1 MANCRRESWGE
12 RLISRR
18 YPLRYSIGRKLALVL
33 MCSRPQSALY
43 NAFALLRGIV
53 FCLFL
58 LLAAFLA
65 CPLPSGAQQV
75 PPGAIGRVEG
85 NDVSVDNGTA
95 ADNVPAAAPAPGT
108 PSFVFNG
115 SVLTVHDGKAR
126 LMLVAGG
133 QVDICG
139 PAKFTLL
146 QSGASIT
153 LALNFGRIHLQ
164 LPASTPLRIFTPTM
178 IATPLDIGG
187 ASRDITAGLDMNDSL
202 CVVAT
207 NGAIRLEQQFTGAGL
222 IVPQSGEFFLSAG
235 NLVPVAGTP
244 GSCECAPMHVQSLPP
259 PQIPVLGVTS
269 RDQLNVE
276 QYPSEA
282 APAPAPTPSPAPSVA
297 EKEPAPEPNVQ
308 LRILAGA
315 NETHPTLPPPQ
326 DAVPPPPLV
335 SVPEYKIILPPLV
348 YSASSSPAPPE
359 DPAIE
364 AVLLVRTVH
373 VEPDYQ
379 FTGHVEAPHLAT
391 VAQKTSSSPGK
402 QGATDANSSGGKKE
416 GFWARLKR
424 AFGGSS

>member
-1 MANCRRESWGE
+1 
-12 RLISRR
+12 
-18 YPLRYSIGRKLALVL
+18 
-33 MCSRPQSALY
+33 MCSRPQFAAY
-43 NAFALLRGIV
+43 NALSSRLRIV
-53 FCLFL
+53 TVLFL
-58 LLAAFLA
+58 ACAAFLA
-65 CPLPSGAQQV
+65 GPQLARGQQA

-85 NDVSVDNGTA
+85 NDVSVDNGTTGGSS
-95 ADNVPAAAPAPGT
+95 PAATTPGS

-126 LMLVAGG
+126 LTLVAGG

-153 LALNFGRIHLQ
+153 LALNFGRVHLQ

-187 ASRDITAGLDMNDSL
+187 ANRDIIAGLDMNDSL

-207 NGAIRLEQQFTGAGL
+207 SGAIRLEQQFTGAGL

-244 GSCECAPMHVQSLPP
+244 GSCECTPMHVQSLPP
-259 PQIPVLGVTS
+259 PQIPVMGVTS

-276 QYPSEA
+276 QYPSES
-282 APAPAPTPSPAPSVA
+282 APTPAPPTA
-297 EKEPAPEPNVQ
+297 PPTETAAKEPAPEPNVQ

-315 NETHPTLPPPQ
+315 NETHPTLPAPK
-326 DAVPPPPLV
+326 DAAPPPPIV

-348 YSASSSPAPPE
+348 YSASSFPAPPQ

-379 FTGHVEAPHLAT
+379 FTGHVEAPHLNA
-391 VAQKTSSSPGK
+391 VAQKSSSSPGK
-402 QGATDANSSGGKKE
+402 QGAGEGNSSGGKKE

>member
-1 MANCRRESWGE
+1 MA
-12 RLISRR
+12 
-18 YPLRYSIGRKLALVL
+18 ALFL
-33 MCSRPQSALY
+33 
-43 NAFALLRGIV
+43 AFAA
-53 FCLFL
+53 
-58 LLAAFLA
+58 LLAAA
-65 CPLPSGAQQV
+65 QVSSGQQA
-75 PPGAIGRVEG
+75 PPGAIGHVEG
-85 NDVSVDNGTA
+85 NDVSVDNGTT
-95 ADNVPAAAPAPGT
+95 ADSSPAVATPGS

-126 LMLVAGG
+126 LTLAAGG

-139 PAKFTLL
+139 PAKLTLL
-146 QSGASIT
+146 QSGPSIT
-153 LALNFGRIHLQ
+153 LALNFGRVHLQ

-187 ASRDITAGLDMNDSL
+187 ASRDIIAGLDMNDSL

-207 NGAIRLEQQFTGAGL
+207 SGAIRLEQQFTGAGL

-244 GSCECAPMHVQSLPP
+244 GSCECTPMHVQSLPP
-259 PQIPVLGVTS
+259 PQIPVMGVTS
-269 RDQLNVE
+269 RDQLNVQ

-282 APAPAPTPSPAPSVA
+282 APTPAPAPPVETAA
-297 EKEPAPEPNVQ
+297 KEPAPEPNVQ

-315 NETHPTLPPPQ
+315 NETHPTLPAPKDAAPSPP
-326 DAVPPPPLV
+326 VV

-348 YSASSSPAPPE
+348 YSASSLPAPPE
-359 DPAIE
+359 DPAIG

-379 FTGHVEAPHLAT
+379 FTGHVEAPHLET
-391 VAQKTSSSPGK
+391 VAQKSSASPGK
-402 QGATDANSSGGKKE
+402 QGAGEGNSSGGKKE

>member
-1 MANCRRESWGE
+1 
-12 RLISRR
+12 
-18 YPLRYSIGRKLALVL
+18 
-33 MCSRPQSALY
+33 MCSRSQFVEYSD
-43 NAFALLRGIV
+43 FLLRPRIV
-53 FCLFL
+53 VLRVL
-58 LLAAFLA
+58 VLTAFLT
-65 CPLPSGAQQV
+65 CPLLSRGQQA
-75 PPGAIGRVEG
+75 PPGAIGHVEG

-95 ADNVPAAAPAPGT
+95 AESAPAAATPGT
-108 PSFVFNG
+108 PRFVFNG

-126 LMLVAGG
+126 LTLVAGG
-133 QVDICG
+133 RVDICG

-187 ASRDITAGLDMNDSL
+187 ASREITAGLDMNDSL

-207 NGAIRLEQQFTGAGL
+207 SGAIRLEQQFTGAGL

-244 GSCECAPMHVQSLPP
+244 GSCECTPMHAQSLPP
-259 PQIPVLGVTS
+259 PQIPVMGVTS
-269 RDQLNVE
+269 PNQLNTE
-276 QYPSEA
+276 QYPSEGTPT
-282 APAPAPTPSPAPSVA
+282 PAPPTAIA

-315 NETHPTLPPPQ
+315 NDTHPILPAPKV
-326 DAVPPPPLV
+326 AAPPPPVV

-348 YSASSSPAPPE
+348 YSASASPAPPE

-379 FTGHVEAPHLAT
+379 FTGHVEAPHLQA
-391 VAQKTSSSPGK
+391 VAQKSRSSPGK
-402 QGATDANSSGGKKE
+402 QGATDANSSAGKKE

>member
-1 MANCRRESWGE
+1 
-12 RLISRR
+12 
-18 YPLRYSIGRKLALVL
+18 
-33 MCSRPQSALY
+33 MCSRPQSAQHK
-43 NAFALLRGIV
+43 AFPLRRRIVVLPVLALT
-53 FCLFL
+53 
-58 LLAAFLA
+58 AFLA
-65 CPLPSGAQQV
+65 CPRLSWGQQA
-75 PPGAIGRVEG
+75 PAGAIGRVEG
-85 NDVSVDNGTA
+85 NDVSVDNGTTA
-95 ADNVPAAAPAPGT
+95 NNSPPAAPTPGA

-126 LMLVAGG
+126 LTLLAGG

-187 ASRDITAGLDMNDSL
+187 ASREITAGLDMNDSL
-202 CVVAT
+202 CVVASS
-207 NGAIRLEQQFTGAGL
+207 GAIRLEQQFTGAGL

-235 NLVPVAGTP
+235 NLVPIAGAP
-244 GSCECAPMHVQSLPP
+244 GSCECTPMHAQALPP
-259 PQIPVLGVTS
+259 PQIPVMGVTS
-269 RDQLNVE
+269 QDQLNVQ
-276 QYPSEA
+276 QYPPEA
-282 APAPAPTPSPAPSVA
+282 APAPAPAPAPPTAVA

-315 NETHPTLPPPQ
+315 NETHPILPAPK
-326 DAVPPPPLV
+326 DAAPPPPVV

-359 DPAIE
+359 DPAMG

-379 FTGHVEAPHLAT
+379 FTGHVEAPHLET
-391 VAQKTSSSPGK
+391 VGQKSSSSPGK
-402 QGATDANSSGGKKE
+402 QGASVSNSSGGKKE

>member
-1 MANCRRESWGE
+1 
-12 RLISRR
+12 
-18 YPLRYSIGRKLALVL
+18 

-43 NAFALLRGIV
+43 NAFLLPRGIV
-53 FCLFL
+53 FWLV
-58 LLAAFLA
+58 LALTAFLA
-65 CPLPSGAQQV
+65 CPQRSRGQQA

-95 ADNVPAAAPAPGT
+95 PESAPAAPAPGS

-164 LPASTPLRIFTPTM
+164 LPVSTPLRIFTPTM

-202 CVVAT
+202 CVLAT
-207 NGAIRLEQQFTGAGL
+207 SGAIRLEQQFTGAGL

-235 NLVPVAGTP
+235 NLVPVAGMP
-244 GSCECAPMHVQSLPP
+244 GSCECTPMHAQSLPP
-259 PQIPVLGVTS
+259 PQIPVMGVTS
-269 RDQLNVE
+269 REQLNVE

-282 APAPAPTPSPAPSVA
+282 APAPAPTPAAA

-315 NETHPTLPPPQ
+315 NETHPTLPAPK
-326 DAVPPPPLV
+326 DAAPPPPVV

-359 DPAIE
+359 DPAVE

-379 FTGHVEAPHLAT
+379 FTGHVEAPHWET

>member
-1 MANCRRESWGE
+1 VA
-12 RLISRR
+12 
-18 YPLRYSIGRKLALVL
+18 ALFL
-33 MCSRPQSALY
+33 
-43 NAFALLRGIV
+43 AFAS
-53 FCLFL
+53 
-58 LLAAFLA
+58 LLAAA
-65 CPLPSGAQQV
+65 QVSRGQQAPS
-75 PPGAIGRVEG
+75 GAIGRVEG
-85 NDVSVDNGTA
+85 NDVSVDNGTT
-95 ADNVPAAAPAPGT
+95 ADSSPAVATPGS

-126 LMLVAGG
+126 LTLAAGG

-139 PAKFTLL
+139 PAKLTLL
-146 QSGASIT
+146 QSGPSIT
-153 LALNFGRIHLQ
+153 LALNFGRVHLQ

-187 ASRDITAGLDMNDSL
+187 ASRDIIAGLDMNDSL

-207 NGAIRLEQQFTGAGL
+207 SGAIRLEQQFTGAGL

-244 GSCECAPMHVQSLPP
+244 GSCECTPMHVQSLPP
-259 PQIPVLGVTS
+259 PQIPVMGVTS
-269 RDQLNVE
+269 RDQLNVQ

-282 APAPAPTPSPAPSVA
+282 APTPAPAPPVETAA
-297 EKEPAPEPNVQ
+297 KEPAPEPNVQ

-315 NETHPTLPPPQ
+315 NETHPTLPAPKDAAPSPP
-326 DAVPPPPLV
+326 VV

-348 YSASSSPAPPE
+348 YSASSLPAPPE
-359 DPAIE
+359 DPAIG

-379 FTGHVEAPHLAT
+379 FTGHVEAPHLET
-391 VAQKTSSSPGK
+391 VAQKSSSSPGK
-402 QGATDANSSGGKKE
+402 QGAGEGNSSGGKKE

>member
-1 MANCRRESWGE
+1 
-12 RLISRR
+12 
-18 YPLRYSIGRKLALVL
+18 
-33 MCSRPQSALY
+33 MCSRPQSAAY
-43 NAFALLRGIV
+43 HA
-53 FCLFL
+53 FCLQPRNVAVLFL
-58 LLAAFLA
+58 AFVASLAA
-65 CPLPSGAQQV
+65 AQVSRGQQA

-85 NDVSVDNGTA
+85 NDVSVDNGTTG
-95 ADNVPAAAPAPGT
+95 DSSPAAATPGA

-126 LMLVAGG
+126 LRLVAGG

-146 QSGASIT
+146 QSGPSIT
-153 LALNFGRIHLQ
+153 LALNFGRVHLQ

-187 ASRDITAGLDMNDSL
+187 ASRDIIAGLDMNDSL

-207 NGAIRLEQQFTGAGL
+207 SGAIRLEQQFTGAGL

-244 GSCECAPMHVQSLPP
+244 GSCECTPMHVQSLPP
-259 PQIPVLGVTS
+259 PQIPVMGVTS
-269 RDQLNVE
+269 RDQLNVQ

-282 APAPAPTPSPAPSVA
+282 APTSAATPAPPVETAA
-297 EKEPAPEPNVQ
+297 KEPAPEPNVQ

-315 NETHPTLPPPQ
+315 NETHPTLPAPKE
-326 DAVPPPPLV
+326 AAPPPPVV

-348 YSASSSPAPPE
+348 YSASSLPSPPQ

-379 FTGHVEAPHLAT
+379 FTGHVEAPHLET
-391 VAQKTSSSPGK
+391 VAGKSSSSGSSSPGR
-402 QGATDANSSGGKKE
+402 QGAGEGNSSGGKKE

>member
-1 MANCRRESWGE
+1 
-12 RLISRR
+12 
-18 YPLRYSIGRKLALVL
+18 
-33 MCSRPQSALY
+33 MCSRPQFAAY
-43 NAFALLRGIV
+43 NALSLRPRITAV
-53 FCLFL
+53 LFL
-58 LLAAFLA
+58 VFVVLLTNTQL
-65 CPLPSGAQQV
+65 SRGQQA

-85 NDVSVDNGTA
+85 NDVSVDNGTTS
-95 ADNVPAAAPAPGT
+95 DNASAAATPGAA
-108 PSFVFNG
+108 SFVFNG

-126 LMLVAGG
+126 LTLVAGG

-164 LPASTPLRIFTPTM
+164 LPVSTPLRIFTPTM

-207 NGAIRLEQQFTGAGL
+207 SGAIRLEQQFTGAGL

-235 NLVPVAGTP
+235 NLVPVAGAP
-244 GSCECAPMHVQSLPP
+244 GSCECTPMHVQSLLP

-269 RDQLNVE
+269 REQLNVE
-276 QYPSEA
+276 QYPSESA
-282 APAPAPTPSPAPSVA
+282 PTPAPAPPTAVA

-315 NETHPTLPPPQ
+315 NETHPTLPAPK
-326 DAVPPPPLV
+326 DAPPPPPVV

-359 DPAIE
+359 DPAVE

-379 FTGHVEAPHLAT
+379 FTGRVEAPHLETA
-391 VAQKTSSSPGK
+391 AQKSSSSPGK

>member
-1 MANCRRESWGE
+1 MLPRIASV
-12 RLISRR
+12 LF
-18 YPLRYSIGRKLALVL
+18 LACAALL
-33 MCSRPQSALY
+33 TGPQ
-43 NAFALLRGIV
+43 LLRG
-53 FCLFL
+53 
-58 LLAAFLA
+58 
-65 CPLPSGAQQV
+65 QQA

-95 ADNVPAAAPAPGT
+95 AESAPAAHGS

-126 LMLVAGG
+126 LTLIAGG
-133 QVDICG
+133 QVDVCG

-207 NGAIRLEQQFTGAGL
+207 SGAIRLEQQFTGAGL

-235 NLVPVAGTP
+235 NLVPVAGAP
-244 GSCECAPMHVQSLPP
+244 GSCACTPMHVQSLPP
-259 PQIPVLGVTS
+259 PQIPLLGVVS
-269 RDQLNVE
+269 PKQLNTE

-282 APAPAPTPSPAPSVA
+282 TPAPTPAAPAAVA
-297 EKEPAPEPNVQ
+297 AKEPAPEPNVQ

-315 NETHPTLPPPQ
+315 NETHPILPAPK
-326 DAVPPPPLV
+326 DAAPPPPVV

-348 YSASSSPAPPE
+348 YSASAAPAPPE

-379 FTGHVEAPHLAT
+379 FTGHVEAPHLET
-391 VAQKTSSSPGK
+391 VAQKSSSSPGK
-402 QGATDANSSGGKKE
+402 QGAREGNSSGGKKE

>member
-1 MANCRRESWGE
+1 MWWSERLAE

-18 YPLRYSIGRKLALVL
+18 YPLRYSIGRNLALVP
-33 MCSRPQSALY
+33 MCSRPQFAAY
-43 NAFALLRGIV
+43 NALCLRPRIAAVRFLAFIV
-53 FCLFL
+53 
-58 LLAAFLA
+58 LLAN
-65 CPLPSGAQQV
+65 AQVSRGQQA

-85 NDVSVDNGTA
+85 NDVSVDNGTTGGSSPVA
-95 ADNVPAAAPAPGT
+95 TTPGS

-126 LMLVAGG
+126 LTLVAGG

-146 QSGASIT
+146 QSGASLT
-153 LALNFGRIHLQ
+153 LALNFGRVHLQ
-164 LPASTPLRIFTPTM
+164 LPVSTPLRIFTPTM

-187 ASRDITAGLDMNDSL
+187 ASRDIIAGLDMNDSL

-207 NGAIRLEQQFTGAGL
+207 SGAIRLEQQFTGAGL

-244 GSCECAPMHVQSLPP
+244 GSCECTPMHVQSLPP
-259 PQIPVLGVTS
+259 PQIPVMGVTS
-269 RDQLNVE
+269 RDQLNTE

-282 APAPAPTPSPAPSVA
+282 APTPAPTPAPPTETA
-297 EKEPAPEPNVQ
+297 AKEPAPEPNVQ

-315 NETHPTLPPPQ
+315 NDTHPTLPAPKE
-326 DAVPPPPLV
+326 APPPAPVV

-348 YSASSSPAPPE
+348 YSASSLPAPPQ

-379 FTGHVEAPHLAT
+379 FTGHVEAPHLNA
-391 VAQKTSSSPGK
+391 VAQKSSSSPGK
-402 QGATDANSSGGKKE
+402 QGAGEGNSFGGKKE

>member
-1 MANCRRESWGE
+1 M
-12 RLISRR
+12 
-18 YPLRYSIGRKLALVL
+18 LVS
-33 MCSRPQSALY
+33 MCSRPQSAQRKPSP
-43 NAFALLRGIV
+43 LRRRIV
-53 FCLFL
+53 VL
-58 LLAAFLA
+58 LLLVLTAIAAR
-65 CPLPSGAQQV
+65 PQMSRGQQA
-75 PPGAIGRVEG
+75 PPGAVGRVEG
-85 NDVSVDNGTA
+85 TDVSVDNGTT
-95 ADNVPAAAPAPGT
+95 ADNSAAVAAAPGS
-108 PSFVFNG
+108 PSLVFSG

-126 LMLVAGG
+126 LTLLAGG

-187 ASRDITAGLDMNDSL
+187 ASREITAGLDMNDSL
-202 CVVAT
+202 CVVASS
-207 NGAIRLEQQFTGAGL
+207 GAIRLEQQFTGAGL

-235 NLVPVAGTP
+235 NLVPVAGAP
-244 GSCECAPMHVQSLPP
+244 GSCECTPMHAQALPP
-259 PQIPVLGVTS
+259 PQIPVMGVTS
-269 RDQLNVE
+269 QDQLNVE

-282 APAPAPTPSPAPSVA
+282 TPAPAPAPPTAVA

-315 NETHPTLPPPQ
+315 NETHPILPAPK
-326 DAVPPPPLV
+326 DAAPPPPVL

-359 DPAIE
+359 DPAIG

-379 FTGHVEAPHLAT
+379 FTGHVEAPHWET
-391 VAQKTSSSPGK
+391 VAQKSSSSPGK
-402 QGATDANSSGGKKE
+402 QGASVSNSSGGKKE

-424 AFGGSS
+424 ALGGSS

>member
-1 MANCRRESWGE
+1 M
-12 RLISRR
+12 
-18 YPLRYSIGRKLALVL
+18 Y
-33 MCSRPQSALY
+33 SRPQSALY
-43 NAFALLRGIV
+43 NAVPLRPRIVILLILV
-53 FCLFL
+53 LT
-58 LLAAFLA
+58 AFLA
-65 CPLPSGAQQV
+65 CPRLSHGQQA
-75 PPGAIGRVEG
+75 PPGAVGRVEG
-85 NDVSVDNGTA
+85 NDVSVDNGTT
-95 ADNVPAAAPAPGT
+95 ADGAPAAARPGA

-126 LMLVAGG
+126 LTLVAGG

-202 CVVAT
+202 CVVASS
-207 NGAIRLEQQFTGAGL
+207 GAIRLEQQFTGAGL
-222 IVPQSGEFFLSAG
+222 IVPQGGEFFLAAG
-235 NLVPVAGTP
+235 NLVPVAGAP
-244 GSCECAPMHVQSLPP
+244 GSCECTPMHAQSLPP
-259 PQIPVLGVTS
+259 PQIPVMGVTS
-269 RDQLNVE
+269 PDQLNTE
-276 QYPSEA
+276 QYPSES
-282 APAPAPTPSPAPSVA
+282 APAPAPAPQTAVA

-315 NETHPTLPPPQ
+315 NETHPILPAPKDTAPSPP
-326 DAVPPPPLV
+326 VV

-348 YSASSSPAPPE
+348 YSASSLPAPPE

-379 FTGHVEAPHLAT
+379 FTGHVEAPHLET
-391 VAQKTSSSPGK
+391 VAQKSSSSPGK
-402 QGATDANSSGGKKE
+402 QGASVANSSGEKKE

-424 AFGGSS
+424 AFGGST

>member
-1 MANCRRESWGE
+1 
-12 RLISRR
+12 
-18 YPLRYSIGRKLALVL
+18 
-33 MCSRPQSALY
+33 MCSRPQFAAYDALC
-43 NAFALLRGIV
+43 FRPRIV
-53 FCLFL
+53 AVLFL
-58 LLAAFLA
+58 AVAAFLA
-65 CPLPSGAQQV
+65 GPQLARGQQT

-85 NDVSVDNGTA
+85 NDVSVDNGTTGGSS
-95 ADNVPAAAPAPGT
+95 PAATTPGS

-115 SVLTVHDGKAR
+115 SALTVHDGKAR
-126 LMLVAGG
+126 LTLVAGG

-153 LALNFGRIHLQ
+153 LALNFGRVHLQ

-187 ASRDITAGLDMNDSL
+187 ASRDIIAGLDMNDSL

-207 NGAIRLEQQFTGAGL
+207 SGAIRLEQQFTGAGL

-244 GSCECAPMHVQSLPP
+244 GSCECTPMHVQSLPP
-259 PQIPVLGVTS
+259 PQIPVMGVTS

-276 QYPSEA
+276 QYPSES
-282 APAPAPTPSPAPSVA
+282 APTPAPPTA
-297 EKEPAPEPNVQ
+297 PPTETAAKEPAPEPNVQ

-315 NETHPTLPPPQ
+315 NDTHPTLPAPKE
-326 DAVPPPPLV
+326 APPPAPVV

-348 YSASSSPAPPE
+348 YSASSLPAPPQ

-379 FTGHVEAPHLAT
+379 FTGHVEAPHLNA
-391 VAQKTSSSPGK
+391 VAQKSSSSPGK
-402 QGATDANSSGGKKE
+402 QGAGEGNSSGGKKE

>member
-1 MANCRRESWGE
+1 L
-12 RLISRR
+12 RL
-18 YPLRYSIGRKLALVL
+18 GGLAPIVL
-33 MCSRPQSALY
+33 A
-43 NAFALLRGIV
+43 
-53 FCLFL
+53 
-58 LLAAFLA
+58 LAAFLIW
-65 CPLPSGAQQV
+65 PQLSRGQQA

-85 NDVSVDNGTA
+85 NDVSVDNGTTG
-95 ADNVPAAAPAPGT
+95 DSLPAAATPGS

-126 LMLVAGG
+126 MTLVAGG

-153 LALNFGRIHLQ
+153 LALNFGRVHLR

-187 ASRDITAGLDMNDSL
+187 ASREITAGLDMNDSL

-207 NGAIRLEQQFTGAGL
+207 SGAIRLEQQFTGAGL

-244 GSCECAPMHVQSLPP
+244 GSCECTPMHVQSLPP
-259 PQIPVLGVTS
+259 PQIPVMGVTS
-269 RDQLNVE
+269 REQLNVE
-276 QYPSEA
+276 QYPSES
-282 APAPAPTPSPAPSVA
+282 APAPSPAPTSA
-297 EKEPAPEPNVQ
+297 PPIETAKKEPAPEPNVQ

-315 NETHPTLPPPQ
+315 NETHPIPQALKDAAPSPP
-326 DAVPPPPLV
+326 VV

-348 YSASSSPAPPE
+348 YSASSFPAPPE

-379 FTGHVEAPHLAT
+379 FTGHVEAPHLET
-391 VAQKTSSSPGK
+391 VAQKTSASPGK

>member
-1 MANCRRESWGE
+1 
-12 RLISRR
+12 
-18 YPLRYSIGRKLALVL
+18 
-33 MCSRPQSALY
+33 MCSRPQFAPC
-43 NAFALLRGIV
+43 NAARLRLRRLAPII
-53 FCLFL
+53 LA
-58 LLAAFLA
+58 LAAFLI
-65 CPLPSGAQQV
+65 CPLLSRGQQA

-95 ADNVPAAAPAPGT
+95 ADSAPAAAAHGS

-126 LMLVAGG
+126 LTLVAGG

-178 IATPLDIGG
+178 IATPLDIAG
-187 ASRDITAGLDMNDSL
+187 ASREITAGLDMNDSL
-202 CVVAT
+202 CVVASS
-207 NGAIRLEQQFTGAGL
+207 GAIRLEQQFTGAGL

-235 NLVPVAGTP
+235 NLVPVAGAP
-244 GSCECAPMHVQSLPP
+244 GSCDCTPMHVQSLPP
-259 PQIPVLGVTS
+259 PQIPVMGVTS
-269 RDQLNVE
+269 RDQLNVQ

-282 APAPAPTPSPAPSVA
+282 APAPAPAPPTAPPNAVA

-315 NETHPTLPPPQ
+315 NETHPILPAPKDAAPSPP
-326 DAVPPPPLV
+326 VV
-335 SVPEYKIILPPLV
+335 YVPEYKIILPPLV
-348 YSASSSPAPPE
+348 YSASASPAPPE

-379 FTGHVEAPHLAT
+379 FTGHVEAPHLDA

-402 QGATDANSSGGKKE
+402 QGAGDANSSGGKKE

>member
-1 MANCRRESWGE
+1 
-12 RLISRR
+12 
-18 YPLRYSIGRKLALVL
+18 
-33 MCSRPQSALY
+33 MCFRPQSARY
-43 NAFALLRGIV
+43 RAFPLLPRIASVLFLACAALLTGPQLLRG
-53 FCLFL
+53 
-58 LLAAFLA
+58 
-65 CPLPSGAQQV
+65 QQA

-95 ADNVPAAAPAPGT
+95 AESAPAAHGS

-126 LMLVAGG
+126 LTLIAGG
-133 QVDICG
+133 QVDVCG

-207 NGAIRLEQQFTGAGL
+207 SGAIRLEQQFTGAGL

-235 NLVPVAGTP
+235 NLVPVAGAP
-244 GSCECAPMHVQSLPP
+244 GSCACTPMHVQSLPP
-259 PQIPVLGVTS
+259 PQIPLLGVVS
-269 RDQLNVE
+269 PKQLNTE
-276 QYPSEA
+276 QYPSETT
-282 APAPAPTPSPAPSVA
+282 PAPTPAAPAAVA
-297 EKEPAPEPNVQ
+297 AKEPAPEPNVQ

-315 NETHPTLPPPQ
+315 NETHPILPAPK
-326 DAVPPPPLV
+326 DAAPPPPVV

-348 YSASSSPAPPE
+348 YLASAAPAPPE

-379 FTGHVEAPHLAT
+379 FTGHVEAPHLET
-391 VAQKTSSSPGK
+391 VAQKSSSSPGK
-402 QGATDANSSGGKKE
+402 QGASDANSSGGKKE

>member
-1 MANCRRESWGE
+1 
-12 RLISRR
+12 
-18 YPLRYSIGRKLALVL
+18 
-33 MCSRPQSALY
+33 MCSRPK
-43 NAFALLRGIV
+43 FAAAGAHCLRPRIV
-53 FCLFL
+53 AALFL
-58 LLAAFLA
+58 AFVASLAGVQV
-65 CPLPSGAQQV
+65 SRAQQA
-75 PPGAIGRVEG
+75 PPGAIGSVEG
-85 NDVSVDNGTA
+85 NDVSVDNGMTG
-95 ADNVPAAAPAPGT
+95 DNPSGRAAPGSR
-108 PSFVFNG
+108 SFVFNG

-153 LALNFGRIHLQ
+153 LALNFGRVHLQ

-187 ASRDITAGLDMNDSL
+187 ANRDIIAGLDMNDSL

-207 NGAIRLEQQFTGAGL
+207 SGAIRLEQQFTGAGL

-244 GSCECAPMHVQSLPP
+244 GSCECTPMHVQSLPP
-259 PQIPVLGVTS
+259 PQIPVMGVTS

-282 APAPAPTPSPAPSVA
+282 APTTAPKPAPPIETAT
-297 EKEPAPEPNVQ
+297 KEPAPEPNVQ
-308 LRILAGA
+308 LRVLVGK
-315 NETHPTLPPPQ
+315 NDTHPTLPAPKET
-326 DAVPPPPLV
+326 APPPPIV

-348 YSASSSPAPPE
+348 YSASSLPAPPE
-359 DPAIE
+359 DPEIG

-379 FTGHVEAPHLAT
+379 FTGHVEAPHLET
-391 VAQKTSSSPGK
+391 VAQKGSSSPGK
-402 QGATDANSSGGKKE
+402 QGAGEGNSSDGKKD

>member
-1 MANCRRESWGE
+1 M
-12 RLISRR
+12 
-18 YPLRYSIGRKLALVL
+18 
-33 MCSRPQSALY
+33 
-43 NAFALLRGIV
+43 
-53 FCLFL
+53 
-58 LLAAFLA
+58 
-65 CPLPSGAQQV
+65 
-75 PPGAIGRVEG
+75 GRVEG
-85 NDVSVDNGTA
+85 MDVSVDNGTT
-95 ADNVPAAAPAPGT
+95 ADNSAAVAGPPGS
-108 PSFVFNG
+108 PSFVFSG

-126 LMLVAGG
+126 LTLIAGG

-146 QSGASIT
+146 QSGTSIT

-187 ASRDITAGLDMNDSL
+187 ASREITAGLDMNDSL
-202 CVVAT
+202 CVVASS
-207 NGAIRLEQQFTGAGL
+207 GAIRLEQQFTGAGL

-235 NLVPVAGTP
+235 NLVPVAGAP
-244 GSCECAPMHVQSLPP
+244 GSCDCTPMHAQALPP
-259 PQIPVLGVTS
+259 PQIPVMGVTS

-282 APAPAPTPSPAPSVA
+282 APAPAPAPAPPAAVA

-315 NETHPTLPPPQ
+315 NETHPILPAPK
-326 DAVPPPPLV
+326 DAAPPPPVV

-359 DPAIE
+359 DPTLG

-379 FTGHVEAPHLAT
+379 FTGHVEAPHLESVT
-391 VAQKTSSSPGK
+391 QKSSSSPGK
-402 QGATDANSSGGKKE
+402 QGASVSNSSGGKKE

>member
-1 MANCRRESWGE
+1 
-12 RLISRR
+12 
-18 YPLRYSIGRKLALVL
+18 
-33 MCSRPQSALY
+33 MCSRPQSAQRK
-43 NAFALLRGIV
+43 AFPLRRRIV
-53 FCLFL
+53 IPLVL
-58 LLAAFLA
+58 VLTAISA
-65 CPLPSGAQQV
+65 CPQLSRGQQAPSGAV
-75 PPGAIGRVEG
+75 GRVEG
-85 NDVSVDNGTA
+85 MNVSADNGTP
-95 ADNVPAAAPAPGT
+95 ADNSAAVAPPPGS
-108 PSFVFNG
+108 PSFVFSG

-126 LMLVAGG
+126 LTLIAGG

-146 QSGASIT
+146 QSGTSIT

-178 IATPLDIGG
+178 IATPIDMGG
-187 ASRDITAGLDMNDSL
+187 ASREITTGLDMNDSL
-202 CVVAT
+202 CVVASS
-207 NGAIRLEQQFTGAGL
+207 GAIRLEQQFTGAGL

-235 NLVPVAGTP
+235 NLVPIAGAP
-244 GSCECAPMHVQSLPP
+244 GSCECTPMHAQALPP
-259 PQIPVLGVTS
+259 PQIPVMGVTS
-269 RDQLNVE
+269 REQLNVQ

-282 APAPAPTPSPAPSVA
+282 APTSAATPAPPTAVA

-315 NETHPTLPPPQ
+315 NETHPILPAPK
-326 DAVPPPPLV
+326 DAAPPPPVL

-359 DPAIE
+359 DPTLG

-373 VEPDYQ
+373 VDADYQ
-379 FTGHVEAPHLAT
+379 FTGHVEAPHLET
-391 VAQKTSSSPGK
+391 VAQKSSSSPGK
-402 QGATDANSSGGKKE
+402 QGASVSNSSGGKKE

>member
-1 MANCRRESWGE
+1 
-12 RLISRR
+12 
-18 YPLRYSIGRKLALVL
+18 
-33 MCSRPQSALY
+33 MCSRPQSAPCSVAHLRPSRL
-43 NAFALLRGIV
+43 APIILALV
-53 FCLFL
+53 
-58 LLAAFLA
+58 AFLA
-65 CPLPSGAQQV
+65 CPRLSRGQQP

-95 ADNVPAAAPAPGT
+95 AESAPPLAAHGS

-126 LMLVAGG
+126 LTLVAGG
-133 QVDICG
+133 QVDVCG

-146 QSGASIT
+146 QSGAAIT

-187 ASRDITAGLDMNDSL
+187 ASREITAGLDMNDSL
-202 CVVAT
+202 CVVASS
-207 NGAIRLEQQFTGAGL
+207 GAIRLEQQFTGAGL

-235 NLVPVAGTP
+235 NLVPVAGAP
-244 GSCECAPMHVQSLPP
+244 GSCECTPMHVQSLPP
-259 PQIPVLGVTS
+259 PQIPVMGVTS

-282 APAPAPTPSPAPSVA
+282 APAPAPTPAPPTAVA

-315 NETHPTLPPPQ
+315 NETHPTLPAPK
-326 DAVPPPPLV
+326 DAAPPPPVV

-348 YSASSSPAPPE
+348 YSASSSPTPPE
-359 DPAIE
+359 DPEIG

-379 FTGHVEAPHLAT
+379 FTGHVEAPHLET
-391 VAQKTSSSPGK
+391 VAQKSSSSPGK

>member
-1 MANCRRESWGE
+1 
-12 RLISRR
+12 
-18 YPLRYSIGRKLALVL
+18 
-33 MCSRPQSALY
+33 MCSRPQ
-43 NAFALLRGIV
+43 FAAYHGRCLRPRIV
-53 FCLFL
+53 AALFL
-58 LLAAFLA
+58 AFVAVLADARVSRGQDA
-65 CPLPSGAQQV
+65 

-85 NDVSVDNGTA
+85 HDVSVDNGTT
-95 ADNVPAAAPAPGT
+95 ADNSPAAVTPGT

-126 LMLVAGG
+126 LTLVAGG

-146 QSGASIT
+146 QSGVSIT
-153 LALNFGRIHLQ
+153 LALNFGRVHLQ

-187 ASRDITAGLDMNDSL
+187 ASRDIIAGLDMNDSL

-207 NGAIRLEQQFTGAGL
+207 SGAIRLEQQFSGAGL

-244 GSCECAPMHVQSLPP
+244 GSCECTPMHVQSLPP
-259 PQIPVLGVTS
+259 PQIPVMGVTS

-282 APAPAPTPSPAPSVA
+282 APTPAPTPAPPTETA
-297 EKEPAPEPNVQ
+297 AKEPAPEPNVQ

-315 NETHPTLPPPQ
+315 NETHPTLPAPKEAAPSPP
-326 DAVPPPPLV
+326 VV

-348 YSASSSPAPPE
+348 YSASSLPAPPE

-379 FTGHVEAPHLAT
+379 FTGHVEAPHLET
-391 VAQKTSSSPGK
+391 VAQKTSSSSSSSPGK
-402 QGATDANSSGGKKE
+402 QGAGAGNSSGGKKE